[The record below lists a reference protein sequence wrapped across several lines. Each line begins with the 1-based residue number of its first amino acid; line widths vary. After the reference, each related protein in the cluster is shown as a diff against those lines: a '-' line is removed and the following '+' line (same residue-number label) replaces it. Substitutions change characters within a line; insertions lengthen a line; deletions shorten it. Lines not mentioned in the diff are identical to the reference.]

1 MKKTLLI
8 FISIFSSMSLMLTS
22 CLDDALDVVP
32 ENSITY
38 TNFFTEPGEVE
49 SAVNSMIKNMWVLEP
64 GQRYYGTVIADW
76 NNMAT
81 VWQQHR
87 NFHLKSFE
95 YTQNSI
101 SWTTCYNTIYDA
113 NTILSNMGKAQGL
126 SDDLERFYK
135 GQCYFTLG
143 WTYYYVAQNWGDAP
157 IVTEPKNLEKVYAKS
172 SFNEVL
178 DEAIKH
184 TQKAIELLENW
195 EDLKRNDGTSVTS
208 KQVAGK
214 GTAYTLLA
222 HIYAWKA
229 ALNNNDAELYTKAIE
244 AADEV
249 IEGRAGYY
257 RLLDTPEDVCTDVLS
272 AQESDEEIFVMECNI
287 IDDELA
293 KPPYAYGLPTYPVDP
308 RSTPS
313 DAKDTWVKLQVEQV
327 KEMYADND
335 LRKDSYFYKVDE
347 YSHPDSIKITKG
359 YAFHYK
365 WRKVNLTGTPPYQ
378 WLKSIDGDG
387 IVWRLPELI
396 LLRGECKARIGD
408 ATAVN
413 DLNTVRRRAGL
424 GDYAGEDGSDIR
436 YAISKE
442 FDREFIME
450 PGRYYWYVRN
460 GYHKMLGG
468 AYETL
473 TDDDIKK
480 GALYLPV
487 AAPAFYNNP
496 LMLQNQYWLEKF

>member
-1 MKKTLLI
+1 
-8 FISIFSSMSLMLTS
+8 MSLMLTS

-38 TNFFTEPGEVE
+38 TNFFTEPGEIE
-49 SAVNSMIKNMWVLEP
+49 SAVNSMIQSMPVVENE
-64 GQRYYGTVIADW
+64 QRFYGTLIADW
-76 NNMAT
+76 DNMAT

-87 NFHLKSFE
+87 NFHLKSFGN
-95 YTQNSI
+95 TNMVMH
-101 SWTTCYNTIYDA
+101 WTDSYNTIYDA
-113 NTILSNMGKAQGL
+113 NTILDNMGKAEGM
-126 SDDLERFYK
+126 SEDLERFYK
-135 GQCYFTLG
+135 GQCYFALG
-143 WTYYYVAQNWGDAP
+143 WSYYYVAQNWGEAP

-172 SFNEVL
+172 SSNEVL

-184 TQKAIELLENW
+184 TQEAIKLLENW

-229 ALNNNDAELYTKAIE
+229 SLNDNDTELYTKAIE

-249 IEGRAGYY
+249 IEGRAGNY
-257 RLLDTPEDVCTDVLS
+257 RLLDTPEDVCIEVIS
-272 AQESDEEIFVMECNI
+272 AQESDEEIFVIESNI
-287 IDDELA
+287 IDNELA
-293 KPPYAYGLPTYPVDP
+293 RPPYSEGIATYPVDS

-313 DAKDTWVKLQVEQV
+313 DAKDTWIKIQVEQV
-327 KEMYADND
+327 KELYADND
-335 LRKDSYFYKVDE
+335 LRKTSYFYKVDE
-347 YSHPDSIKITKG
+347 WSHPDSIKITNG

-365 WRKVNLTGTPPYQ
+365 RRSIVLTGIPPYQ

-387 IVWRLPELI
+387 VIWRLPELI

-408 ATAVN
+408 PTAVN
-413 DLNTVRRRAGL
+413 DLNTVRHRAGL
-424 GDYAGEDGSDIR
+424 GDYAGEDGDDIR
-436 YAISKE
+436 FAITKE
-442 FDREFIME
+442 FDREFIIE

-460 GYHKMLGG
+460 GYHKLLGG

-487 AAPAFYNNP
+487 GDGSFYNNP
-496 LMLQNQYWLEKF
+496 LMLQNQYWLEKY